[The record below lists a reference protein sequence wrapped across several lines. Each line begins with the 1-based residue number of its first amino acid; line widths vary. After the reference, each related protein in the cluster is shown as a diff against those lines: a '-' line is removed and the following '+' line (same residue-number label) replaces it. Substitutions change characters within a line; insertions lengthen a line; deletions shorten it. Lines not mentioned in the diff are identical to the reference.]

1 MPLVI
6 RPHLASDAAASLE
19 VFYASIRITAA
30 ADYSPEQIE
39 AWASPEIDVSGWT
52 AKRMARTTT
61 VAVIDG
67 TVVGFTDVDRD
78 GYIDML
84 FVHPSHSRRGVA
96 TGLLHWV
103 LEEARR
109 SGACSLTTHASITA
123 RPFFE
128 AHGFEVLGERH
139 PIIRGVALQNYVM
152 SRPI

>member
-30 ADYSPEQIE
+30 ADYSPKQIE

-52 AKRMARTTT
+52 TKRMARTTM
-61 VAVIDG
+61 VAVIDD
-67 TVVGFTDVDRD
+67 TVVGFIDVDAQ

-84 FVHPSHSRRGVA
+84 FVHPNQARRGVGAALLAWAVARAAQLGA
-96 TGLLHWV
+96 T
-103 LEEARR
+103 
-109 SGACSLTTHASITA
+109 SLDTHASLTA

-128 AHGFEVLGERH
+128 SHGFIVVGERQ
-139 PIIRGVALQNYVM
+139 PIIRGVALQNFVM